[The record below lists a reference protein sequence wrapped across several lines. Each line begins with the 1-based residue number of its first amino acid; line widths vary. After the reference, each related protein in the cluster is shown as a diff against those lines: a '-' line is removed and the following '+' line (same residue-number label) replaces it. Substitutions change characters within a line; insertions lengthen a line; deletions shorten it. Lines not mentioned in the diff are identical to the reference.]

1 MLDSTLAYQP
11 LPPLRDK
18 FPHILDA
25 ELDSRRAFVEELHHV
40 VGDIK
45 SCADSES
52 VRRKLEREGAH
63 SKQDLLNDS
72 LSQMSNSRNPTERN
86 NTRFIKEQRLEAA
99 SMIGHQDEA
108 IDSLGNAVDRLGQLG
123 KEVNVELKEQ
133 NIMLAGLEDDIDEAG
148 NRMNMVMASLA
159 KLLKTKDGCMIWTIV
174 ILFLVLVLLIALVI
188 VSLASEIERE
198 KKAARISR
206 LVRSLTR
213 SFLLP
218 SSLPLSLPT
227 VDVRPNQT
235 RPLFYFF
242 NIFRC
247 LTSL

>member
-1 MLDSTLAYQP
+1 MIDQDGAFIFNIAY
-11 LPPLRDK
+11 
-18 FPHILDA
+18 
-25 ELDSRRAFVEELHHV
+25 
-40 VGDIK
+40 
-45 SCADSES
+45 C
-52 VRRKLEREGAH
+52 KLIHDAH
-63 SKQDLLNDS
+63 SIEQLAKTFESSLISVTQDSLNDS
-72 LSQMSNSRNPTERN
+72 LSQMSNSRNPAERN

-188 VSLASEIERE
+188 VSLASESEMERE
-198 KKAARISR
+198 REQTSRISWP
-206 LVRSLTR
+206 VRSLTR
-213 SFLLP
+213 SSLLP
-218 SSLPLSLPT
+218 PPSLPLSLPPFLQWT
-227 VDVRPNQT
+227 
-235 RPLFYFF
+235 
-242 NIFRC
+242 
-247 LTSL
+247 

>member
-1 MLDSTLAYQP
+1 MLDSTPSLTNLLLQSFP
-11 LPPLRDK
+11 RRDK
-18 FPHILDA
+18 FPHIRDD
-25 ELDSRRAFVEELHHV
+25 ELDSRRSFVEELHHV

-45 SCADSES
+45 SRADSES
-52 VRRKLEREGAH
+52 VRRKLETEGAH
-63 SKQDLLNDS
+63 SKQDSLNDS
-72 LSQMSNSRNPTERN
+72 LSQMSHSRNPAERN

-123 KEVNVELKEQ
+123 KEVNIELKEQ

-188 VSLASEIERE
+188 VSLRLRERG
-198 KKAARISR
+198 RDIHSFPGSS
-206 LVRSLTR
+206 VRSPVPP
-213 SFLLP
+213 SPSPSP
-218 SSLPLSLPT
+218 SS
-227 VDVRPNQT
+227 
-235 RPLFYFF
+235 
-242 NIFRC
+242 
-247 LTSL
+247 